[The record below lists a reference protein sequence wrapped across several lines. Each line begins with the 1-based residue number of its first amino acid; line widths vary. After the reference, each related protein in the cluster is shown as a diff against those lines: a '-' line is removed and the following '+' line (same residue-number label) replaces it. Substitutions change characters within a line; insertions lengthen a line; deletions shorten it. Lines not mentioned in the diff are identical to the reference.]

1 MSLFLVDIKRWQPW
15 QPDLVH
21 SILRGQI
28 TYSGW
33 IDFWEMGSNFLWNEP
48 FRYGVRPRH
57 YFLDKSSSQFS
68 EVNSCFLKSLTK
80 PSSGRWTFN
89 WRHKACIHAEEIID
103 FSLDSCG
110 FFCRACKFRS
120 SGFSIR
126 EKKTMS
132 TVAREMLGLNV
143 EEIKLL
149 KTLNLISGKG
159 VVGWDAVTQG
169 KNANQTNSQIKTE

>member
-1 MSLFLVDIKRWQPW
+1 MLLTTASEKLRSAHMFLPIW
-15 QPDLVH
+15 
-21 SILRGQI
+21 
-28 TYSGW
+28 
-33 IDFWEMGSNFLWNEP
+33 
-48 FRYGVRPRH
+48 RYRAELERT
-57 YFLDKSSSQFS
+57 S
-68 EVNSCFLKSLTK
+68 
-80 PSSGRWTFN
+80 
-89 WRHKACIHAEEIID
+89 CIHAEEIID

-159 VVGWDAVTQG
+159 VVG
-169 KNANQTNSQIKTE
+169 